1 MLRGGTQIDLSIIID
16 DIRSRSSK
24 LWLEAFNDTN

>member
-1 MLRGGTQIDLSIIID
+1 MLCGGTQIDLSIIID
-16 DIRSRSSK
+16 DIRNRSSK